1 MTAWRRA
8 GAGSAWRP
16 PAGRSRPRAGAA
28 GAGGGRGRGGV
39 QPHQGHR
46 AVQTHEERREG
57 EARAAEANGPGLS
70 GWVELNEIRHELKFN
85 KVVLSVSSGEK

>member
-28 GAGGGRGRGGV
+28 GAGGGRGGV

-57 EARAAEANGPGLS
+57 EARAAEADGPGLS
-70 GWVELNEIRHELKFN
+70 GWVKVNEIRHELIQ
-85 KVVLSVSSGEK
+85 